1 MSNEIKSLFPGEPRR
16 SGAVSMGPT
25 GRSNAPAQHAGGQS
39 HAVEEKVTLTETAR
53 KLSTLTAEV
62 GHDTPVDEAKVA
74 RLRSAI
80 ESGDYRVNAEAIAM
94 ALLKFEHGA

>member
-16 SGAVSMGPT
+16 SGAVTT
-25 GRSNAPAQHAGGQS
+25 GQTGGKPSQPS
-39 HAVEEKVTLTETAR
+39 GASVQPRNLDEKVTLTEGAR
-53 KLSTLTAEV
+53 MLSTLADQVDHEI
-62 GHDTPVDEAKVA
+62 PVDEAKVA

-80 ESGDYRVNAEAIAM
+80 ESGGYQVNAEAIAT